1 MTDMVDTLINYR
13 WNLKLLPFRASLPQ
27 WGFWEKERLAAMYN
41 AIRPGD
47 TIIDVGAEQGDMTAL
62 FAKWAGKDGKVIIIE
77 PSPGFWP
84 NIKATFEA
92 NNLVPYQAFQVLV
105 SNETTESIIPL
116 PFPLTPSAVEGS
128 GWPNAASSY
137 VSDDV
142 GFSHLTE
149 KPDIPV
155 MKIDDMKL
163 VHVDIITMDIEG
175 SEYEALQG
183 ARETIMRDMPILFIS
198 VHPEF
203 MWKAHHH
210 SPDDLHVMLDN
221 WGYDATYLAFDHEQH
236 YMYKPRSN

>member
-1 MTDMVDTLINYR
+1 MGVNTMTETLINYK
-13 WNLKLLPFRASLPQ
+13 WKLNLLDFRATIPSWP
-27 WGFWEKERLAAMYN
+27 FWEKERLAAMYN

-47 TIIDVGAEQGDMTAL
+47 HILDIGAEQGDLSVL
-62 FAKWAGKDGKVIIIE
+62 FKKWAGKDGKVTLVE

-84 NIKATFEA
+84 NIKATFEM
-92 NNLVPYQAFQVLV
+92 NDEQPFRCYQTLV
-105 SNETTESIIPL
+105 SNETT
-116 PFPLTPSAVEGS
+116 G
-128 GWPNAASSY
+128 NAAEHGGTWPDVANGE

-142 GFSHLTE
+142 GFSHLNE

-155 MKIDDMKL
+155 LKIDDMDLPK
-163 VHVDIITMDIEG
+163 VDIITMDIEG

-183 ARETIMRDMPILFIS
+183 AQETIMRDKPILFIS

-210 SPDDLHVMLDN
+210 STDDLHVMLDN

-236 YMYKPRSN
+236 YMYKARPA